1 MVGLLKGR
9 FHKHLWAVMWIWC
22 CIILHNLILRIEA
35 GNINSEWQE
44 ELYQIWNL
52 VEGAAHRRQ
61 QEEAELGLNDESKD
75 ESELQHAHCKV
86 MSDGQK
92 FHRRVMNNLFNSP
105 TSGAIHRT

>member
-1 MVGLLKGR
+1 
-9 FHKHLWAVMWIWC
+9 MWIQY

-35 GNINSEWQE
+35 GNMNSEWRE

-52 VEGAAHRRQ
+52 IEGAEHRCQ
-61 QEEAELGLNDESKD
+61 QEEAELGLDDESKD
-75 ESELQHAHCKV
+75 ESELQCAHRQV

-92 FHRRVMNNLFNSP
+92 FHRKVMNDLFNSL